1 MLIDLFT
8 KFNFWNTL
16 NSYFTVSFTSG
27 ENILSLCQGEAQS
40 PWKKEKKR
48 RKKEN
53 CRAKNA
59 THVAILERTLQKSDD
74 QRSAETCKQLLA
86 AERKNIES
94 ILFKNSFSEQI
105 KPKKK
110 KKLIKEQLTYL
121 PLQ

>member
-1 MLIDLFT
+1 MKIF
-8 KFNFWNTL
+8 
-16 NSYFTVSFTSG
+16 YRYV
-27 ENILSLCQGEAQS
+27 
-40 PWKKEKKR
+40 KERHKVHGKKKR

-110 KKLIKEQLTYL
+110 INKRTIDLFTITNS
-121 PLQ
+121 